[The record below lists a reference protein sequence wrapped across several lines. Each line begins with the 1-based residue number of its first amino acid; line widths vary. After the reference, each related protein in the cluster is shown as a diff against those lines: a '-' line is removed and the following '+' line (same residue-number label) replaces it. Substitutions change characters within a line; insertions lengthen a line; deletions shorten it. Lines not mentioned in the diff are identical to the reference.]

1 MPTLEPS
8 LLMPSAALAPP
19 QTPAPTLAGGQAIP
33 ANSLS
38 IEALQAQLAGQSQQL
53 AILQAQRTVLD
64 RQINITGPG
73 PSRDALVA
81 QRKPLDEQILRL
93 QMDIAGTKAQLASRL
108 GISAERI
115 GANGRLTMSVP
126 SDYYGQRRG
135 PDPDAVVGMSF
146 ALILAVAFPL
156 AIAYARRIWRGKPS
170 AAATQTDAIAP
181 RLDRLEQAVEAIAIE
196 VERVAEGQRFV
207 TKVFA
212 ERPPQAQVNVA
223 AESPL
228 ARDAAAPLG
237 EAKPFLA
244 LGAGPIEPIRV
255 PERQSVRQSI
265 TPH

>member
-1 MPTLEPS
+1 M
-8 LLMPSAALAPP
+8 
-19 QTPAPTLAGGQAIP
+19 QTTSQTPTLAGTQPTTG
-33 ANSLS
+33 LS
-38 IEALQAQLAGQSQQL
+38 FEALQAQLGVQSQQL
-53 AILQAQRTVLD
+53 AVLQAQRAVLE
-64 RQINITGPG
+64 RQINVMGPG
-73 PSRDALVA
+73 PAADALLA
-81 QRKPLDEQILRL
+81 QRKPLDADILRV
-93 QMDIAGTKAQLASRL
+93 QMDIAATKAQLASRL

-115 GANGRLTMSVP
+115 GANGRLTNVP
-126 SDYYGQRRG
+126 PDYYGSRRG

-146 ALILAVAFPL
+146 ALILAVVFPL

-170 AAATQTDAIAP
+170 TATQPDVIAP

-212 ERPPQAQVNVA
+212 ERPPQAQVNVG

-228 ARDAAAPLG
+228 ARDATAPLAEG
-237 EAKPFLA
+237 KPFLA

-255 PERQSVRQSI
+255 AERQAVRQSI

>member
-1 MPTLEPS
+1 MPTAS
-8 LLMPSAALAPP
+8 LVPA

-33 ANSLS
+33 ANGLS

-53 AILQAQRTVLD
+53 AVLQAQRSVLE
-64 RQINITGPG
+64 RQINVSGPG
-73 PSRDALVA
+73 PGTDPLVA
-81 QRKPLDEQILRL
+81 QRKSLDEQVLRL

-108 GISAERI
+108 GIPAERI

-126 SDYYGQRRG
+126 PDYYGQRRG

-146 ALILAVAFPL
+146 ALIIAVAFPL

-170 AAATQTDAIAP
+170 AATQPDTIAP

-212 ERPPQAQVNVA
+212 ERPSQAQVNMA
-223 AESPL
+223 AEPPL
-228 ARDAAAPLG
+228 ARDAASPIG
-237 EAKPFLA
+237 EGTPFLA

-255 PERQSVRQSI
+255 AERQAVRQSI